1 MNKLD
6 EVFKKVCEMR
16 NVAPEEVKKVTRK
29 RYILN
34 TRQLAMHF
42 AKKYQLASLAKI
54 GMRYGDKDHATVLH
68 ADKTI
73 KNLCETD
80 KLFRQEYDSIE
91 NSLYWIVGRKKI
103 AEVDLSKWGAIT
115 IQDVVIG
122 NIICIEI
129 DKVTELRLKIND
141 DGVVSVWMRNT
152 VYDEWCEDE
161 APEVYLRSITYL
173 DELQL
178 LYLGLTGEQLK
189 KV

>member
-42 AKKYQLASLAKI
+42 AKKYQLASLARI
-54 GMRYGDKDHATVLH
+54 GMEYGMKDHATVLH

-80 KLFRQEYDSIE
+80 KIFRQEYDSIE
-91 NSLYWIVGRKKI
+91 TGLYWIVGRKKI
-103 AEVDLSKWGAIT
+103 ADVDLTVWGFIKCDYRHQ
-115 IQDVVIG
+115 IEIG
-122 NIICIEI
+122 NDLCIRISNDGECSI
-129 DKVTELRLKIND
+129 ENDKEYE
-141 DGVVSVWMRNT
+141 GVF
-152 VYDEWCEDE
+152 
-161 APEVYLRSITYL
+161 LRSITYL